1 MAGRR
6 QQHRHWHGEAQDVM
20 KGHWLSVMQ
29 AFWRPQA
36 VEHYETI
43 QVCPKDLSIPRNA
56 IADGANSAATCASAQ
71 GNQLGI
77 GNKEA
82 PTPTNGAHAYSL
94 AYE

>member
-1 MAGRR
+1 
-6 QQHRHWHGEAQDVM
+6 M